1 MNTLEYPCHRFDSQL
16 PGIVNVWGRHVY
28 GVNGTRHDIVGDRSV
43 IRAMLTFDSK
53 TVFLIPFII
62 DFLSDFVGK

>member
-1 MNTLEYPCHRFDSQL
+1 MCEEDNYQL
-16 PGIVNVWGRHVY
+16 R
-28 GVNGTRHDIVGDRSV
+28 GTRHDIVGDRSV

-53 TVFLIPFII
+53 TVFIPFII